1 MRVLDHFNSFTTR
14 VMVSLLTFVTLGI
27 IVVSAL
33 AFGQIDANS
42 QQNMAIR
49 LDRAARAA
57 ASITTHRLAGTFS
70 VERAEDGQPR
80 LIRMAGEA
88 LPWKVDT
95 ATAFNDLVLEI
106 GMTNQGAANFFV
118 WNETTL
124 AFDRFA
130 TTFRRPDGSMPPPMA
145 LGKDHPAYATIK
157 AGQVFK
163 GNVPVM
169 GRLRYA
175 YLTPIVS
182 QVGTVAGIM
191 AIDVGWL
198 DELLASSDLLRQR
211 LGLSALAIFMIVA
224 LGGALVLGW
233 QLRPLKRLAR
243 FAHHIAEGGSE
254 RDVPFTRRPDE
265 IGQLAIGLG
274 RVAVLQDKMTA
285 LAYTDTV
292 TGLGNRARFLV
303 DLDRSLA
310 GADRQAGSLALL
322 MLDLDHFKQ
331 INDAFGHQA
340 GDEMLRAMAQRLSKE
355 IGADSLAARIGGDE
369 FAIITPYRD
378 LDELSDRC
386 RKLLKALAR
395 PVTLAQAELQ
405 SRASIGIALLSV
417 DAPCGEVAYRNAD
430 LALRHSKSDGRD
442 RFTYFRPEFND
453 TARHTMKLARLLR
466 QALDED
472 GLTVHFQPQVSA
484 RSQSLYGLEALARWP
499 HPTRGFIPPSE
510 FIPVAEGN
518 GLIAELGIWVLNETC
533 RTGRQWL
540 DAGFDFPHV
549 SVNVSAVQLW
559 QPDFV
564 NKVSECLSRNDFPG
578 ARLCLEVTESLFVNH
593 SEERILTL
601 LGRLRDLGVRLS
613 LDDFGSGYSSLGYLN
628 RLPLDEIKV
637 DRSFVTDVDKDARKQ
652 RILRGVVALG
662 RGLGLDIVV
671 EGAETDG
678 EVGFLRS
685 IRCDAIQGYYFARP
699 VAAVMVPLE
708 VTRIMALHDTV
719 AQQPSAEPTPQQPA
733 KSAA

>member
-14 VMVSLLTFVTLGI
+14 VMVSLLAFVTLGI

-80 LIRMAGEA
+80 LIRMVGEA

-106 GMTNQGAANFFV
+106 GAINQGAANFFG

-157 AGQVFK
+157 AGKVFK

-211 LGLSALAIFMIVA
+211 IGLSALAILMIVA
-224 LGGALVLGW
+224 LGGALVLRW
-233 QLRPLKRLAR
+233 QLMPLNRLAR

-265 IGQLAIGLG
+265 IGQLAIGLD

-303 DLDRSLA
+303 DLDRADVAGGVGVDVEDVEGVLA
-310 GADRQAGSLALL
+310 
-322 MLDLDHFKQ
+322 
-331 INDAFGHQA
+331 
-340 GDEMLRAMAQRLSKE
+340 
-355 IGADSLAARIGGDE
+355 IGG
-369 FAIITPYRD
+369 
-378 LDELSDRC
+378 
-386 RKLLKALAR
+386 LL
-395 PVTLAQAELQ
+395 V
-405 SRASIGIALLSV
+405 
-417 DAPCGEVAYRNAD
+417 
-430 LALRHSKSDGRD
+430 
-442 RFTYFRPEFND
+442 
-453 TARHTMKLARLLR
+453 
-466 QALDED
+466 
-472 GLTVHFQPQVSA
+472 
-484 RSQSLYGLEALARWP
+484 
-499 HPTRGFIPPSE
+499 
-510 FIPVAEGN
+510 
-518 GLIAELGIWVLNETC
+518 
-533 RTGRQWL
+533 
-540 DAGFDFPHV
+540 
-549 SVNVSAVQLW
+549 
-559 QPDFV
+559 
-564 NKVSECLSRNDFPG
+564 
-578 ARLCLEVTESLFVNH
+578 
-593 SEERILTL
+593 
-601 LGRLRDLGVRLS
+601 
-613 LDDFGSGYSSLGYLN
+613 
-628 RLPLDEIKV
+628 
-637 DRSFVTDVDKDARKQ
+637 
-652 RILRGVVALG
+652 LRGVLAACVLGCHVRLWFVLGEGQTVMVAGCLPG
-662 RGLGLDIVV
+662 RVSRRVTPDW
-671 EGAETDG
+671 
-678 EVGFLRS
+678 
-685 IRCDAIQGYYFARP
+685 ARP
-699 VAAVMVPLE
+699 YQLSCSTAVW
-708 VTRIMALHDTV
+708 
-719 AQQPSAEPTPQQPA
+719 
-733 KSAA
+733 